1 MVLLFPRKTQKRV
14 SKIAADLYV
23 VLKEL
28 YPFAK
33 ITPEHY
39 VNFKNT
45 RLLFDFY
52 IRNMNLLFE
61 CQGRQHTEFV
71 KHFHGIKEN
80 FYGQKRRDNLK
91 VEYCENSGLTL
102 VFFYDT
108 IDKINKET
116 VLKRIYEA
124 MDV

>member
-1 MVLLFPRKTQKRV
+1 
-14 SKIAADLYV
+14 
-23 VLKEL
+23 
-28 YPFAK
+28 
-33 ITPEHY
+33 
-39 VNFKNT
+39 
-45 RLLFDFY
+45 
-52 IRNMNLLFE
+52 MNLVFE

-71 KHFHGIKEN
+71 KHFHSTRES
-80 FYGQKRRDNLK
+80 FYGQKRRDSLK
-91 VEYCENSGLTL
+91 VEYCELNNLTL